1 MQFNW
6 HELDTESFLSWMV
19 VHLVAG
25 RENKKTFDALSEAT
39 KSFTEIDMHIVIN
52 GVELD
57 PKHFADSIQHNM
69 SYMAEQAAK
78 KMLADLGELGTLREA
93 LNDFQE
99 NVAEKLLMLSEQFNL
114 EGN

>member
-19 VHLVAG
+19 VNLIAG
-25 RENKKTFDALSEAT
+25 RSNEKLFTELSEST
-39 KSFTEIDMHIVIN
+39 NGFTEVDMHITIN

-69 SYMAEQAAK
+69 TYMAEQAAK
-78 KMLADLGELGTLREA
+78 EMLTELGELDTLRES

-99 NVAEKLLMLSEQFNL
+99 NVAEKLLTLSEQFNL
-114 EGN
+114 ARD